1 LSIYRSTTSDEATA
15 TQARV
20 SIISSANGSFIA
32 CLSENLEK
40 LTQVFLQNI

>member
-1 LSIYRSTTSDEATA
+1 MSDEATA

-20 SIISSANGSFIA
+20 SIISLANGSFIT

-40 LTQVFLQNI
+40 LNSSFSPTHLMNYFS